1 MWNIQTEM
9 SVERKKKQQID
20 WKHYFDVAICSY
32 NVVTKVYVNK
42 TVKLHARNICFFLG
56 FFHLN
61 EKKVKKF
68 DFLEIITRSLKIHQI
83 FLLHS
88 WNSIIIVIARTIIQF
103 ILNKKIRNFDVR
115 HHFFRRLLWNTYKIP
130 YFLFCWIFKL

>member
-103 ILNKKIRNFDVR
+103 ILNKKNQEFWCEASLFSKIIMKYIQNTVFSV
-115 HHFFRRLLWNTYKIP
+115 LLD
-130 YFLFCWIFKL
+130 F